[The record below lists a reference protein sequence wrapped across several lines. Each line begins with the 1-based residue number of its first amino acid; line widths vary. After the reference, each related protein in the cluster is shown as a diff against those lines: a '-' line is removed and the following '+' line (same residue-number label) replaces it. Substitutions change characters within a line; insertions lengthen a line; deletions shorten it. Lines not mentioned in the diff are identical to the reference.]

1 MWILSKDKRC
11 MVNSDTVDSIYTVT
25 TGIRVRFAR
34 ANKDLTIG
42 EYESS
47 HTAKHVLEALHDA
60 LRLGRDF
67 KMPDDRQAEALFSVA
82 DTTEK
87 QRAANGKKTVRRG
100 GS

>member
-1 MWILSKDKRC
+1 MWILSKNKQC
-11 MVNSDTVDSIYTVT
+11 MVNSDTADSIYTVS

-34 ANKDLTIG
+34 SNKDLTIG
-42 EYESS
+42 EYESIQI
-47 HTAKHVLEALHDA
+47 AKRVLEALHEA
-60 LRLGRDF
+60 LRLGRDY
-67 KMPDDRQAEALFSVA
+67 KMPDDEHAETLFSVV

>member
-11 MVNSDTVDSIYTVT
+11 MVNSDTVDSIYIVT

-42 EYESS
+42 EYENSQIARFVLSS
-47 HTAKHVLEALHDA
+47 LHDA
-60 LRLGRDF
+60 MRLGKGF
-67 KMPDDRQAEALFSVA
+67 KMPDDEYAKALFSVVN
-82 DTTEK
+82 TTEK
-87 QRAANGKKTVRRG
+87 ERAANGKKTVRRG